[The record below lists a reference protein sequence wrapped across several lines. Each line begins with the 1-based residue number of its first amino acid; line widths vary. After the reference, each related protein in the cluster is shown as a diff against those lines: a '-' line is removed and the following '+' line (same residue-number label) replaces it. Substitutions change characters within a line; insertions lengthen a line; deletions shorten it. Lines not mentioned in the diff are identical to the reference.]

1 MSVKRWFLVAP
12 LFLLFFAPKA
22 FAANYTYYRAIT
34 VTSTTSI
41 ASGTNAN
48 FPMLFSG
55 TYPWLE
61 ASSTGGGAGRIQ
73 NLTTAPNGSQEPAD
87 LIFTTSTPSAS
98 GSAWNCG
105 ASLNFESESYTSS
118 TGAINDWVNVPSLA
132 ANQVIYACYG
142 SSGTTADQSHPSS
155 TWDVNYQGVWHFPNG
170 TTLSGN
176 DSTANGNN
184 GTVNG
189 ATATTGAVDGASAF
203 NGSSNITTPYLQNAV
218 TAYTMEAWIKDSDT
232 SNIQPIIQDRG
243 SGAGLSLSLF
253 LVGNG
258 ACGGSCGGSTGDLMV
273 GVDSNA
279 IFVGVYGSTALT
291 DGTWHDVVATWAA
304 PSGTT
309 VAPSQFALY
318 VDGTKAS
325 VTSDSLA
332 GSPASPF
339 TGNGG
344 TVLGYHQAWSEYFT
358 GSMDEVRIS
367 TIVRSPSWILT
378 EYNNQKSPSTFYA
391 VGSEQTAGS
400 SITPPPLEY
409 WFNGTMQW
417 IGKFIFQ

>member
-1 MSVKRWFLVAP
+1 MSLKRYLLVVP

-22 FAANYTYYRAIT
+22 FAANYTYYRAVT

-61 ASSTGGGAGRIQ
+61 STSTGGGAGRIQ
-73 NLTTAPNGSQEPAD
+73 NLTPAPNGSQEPAD

-142 SSGTTADQSHPSS
+142 STAATGDQSHPSS
-155 TWDVNYQGVWHFPNG
+155 TWNSNYQLVYHLASP
-170 TTLSGN
+170 TSTLQTK

-184 GTVNG
+184 GTALLGV
-189 ATATTGAVDGASAF
+189 TTTTGQIDGGGYFYNEPYVGPGYLKVSSTMTISAPF
-203 NGSSNITTPYLQNAV
+203 TIEEWAYPTLGGTQGLFGSRYP
-218 TAYTMEAWIKDSDT
+218 SDT
-232 SNIQPIIQDRG
+232 SFDAKFSGGGVHGDIGTGSSWITTNADASFTENLNTWYHIAYVVSTSSYIIYADGVQVG
-243 SGAGLSLSLF
+243 SG
-253 LVGNG
+253 
-258 ACGGSCGGSTGDLMV
+258 
-273 GVDSNA
+273 
-279 IFVGVYGSTALT
+279 
-291 DGTWHDVVATWAA
+291 
-304 PSGTT
+304 
-309 VAPSQFALY
+309 
-318 VDGTKAS
+318 
-325 VTSDSLA
+325 SLA
-332 GSPASPF
+332 GTALLWDASHILNI
-339 TGNGG
+339 GADYNG
-344 TVLGYHQAWSEYFT
+344 SENFT
-358 GSMDEVRIS
+358 GSLDEPRIS
-367 TIVRSPSWILT
+367 NAALSPSWILT